1 MPRVALLLL
10 ILLVVIIAI
19 PLVNATEATWQTK
32 VDKDVLTAAANGS
45 TEFLLVLDEQAG
57 LATIDSRAD
66 KAVKGAVVYSRLTTF
81 AEQSQQPLLDQLAQ
95 LRVPY
100 RSFWIANVI
109 WVQGDAAVLEQ
120 MARSRLV
127 ERVVANKSFS
137 ADLPRPVSAD
147 MPATVEWNISKIGA
161 PSVWDMGITGA
172 GVVIGGQDTG
182 YQWDH
187 PALKASYRGWDGS
200 TADHNY
206 NWHDAITSGNG
217 GVCGLDSPEPCDD
230 YGHGTHTMGTM
241 IGNDMD
247 SAEPGWPNDAANA
260 IGVAPGARW
269 IGCRNM
275 DVGNGTPTTYMDC
288 FEWFIAPTDLNNTN
302 PDPSKAPH
310 VISNSWSCP
319 ESEGCLD
326 PDILKQVVENTRAAG
341 IVVVA
346 AASNLGYLGCSSVS
360 TPPSIYDATFTIG
373 SVNSSDVIAGS
384 SARGPVTVDGSGRLK
399 PDVTAPGVNVRS
411 AWTDDIYLIASGTS
425 MASPHVAG
433 LVALLIDAD
442 PELAG
447 QVDALEA
454 LIRDTAVPLLTAE
467 DCGGTAGEVP
477 NNVYGFGRI
486 DAFAAVQSQI
496 GFLEPAIYLP
506 TIQNP

>member
-1 MPRVALLLL
+1 MRRTAFVLF
-10 ILLVVIIAI
+10 ILLAVIIAN
-19 PLVNATEATWQTK
+19 PFAAADEATWQTK
-32 VDKDVLTAAANGS
+32 VETTVLTAVADGS
-45 TEFLLVLDEQAG
+45 TDFLLVLNEQAD
-57 LATIDSRAD
+57 LAHHVNIANKAD
-66 KAVKGAVVYSRLTTF
+66 KGTAVYTTLTTY
-81 AEQSQQPLLDQLAQ
+81 AQRSQQPLLDQLVKQ
-95 LRVPY
+95 GVPH

-109 WVQGDAAVLEQ
+109 WVQGDADVVEQ

-127 ERVVANKSFS
+127 ERVVANRSFS
-137 ADLPRPVSAD
+137 ADLPLPTTTHA
-147 MPATVEWNISKIGA
+147 PTTIEWNISKIGA
-161 PSVWDMGITGA
+161 PTVWDLGIMGA

-187 PALKASYRGWDGS
+187 PALKNSYRGWNGS

-217 GVCGLDSPEPCDD
+217 GVCGVGSPEPCDD
-230 YGHGTHTMGTM
+230 FGHGTHTMGIM
-241 IGNDMD
+241 SGNDMD
-247 SAEPGWPNDAANA
+247 SAESGWPGDAPNA
-260 IGVAPGARW
+260 IGVAPGASW

-288 FEWFIAPTDLNNTN
+288 FQWFIAPTDLNDAN
-302 PDPSKAPH
+302 PDPGKAPH

-319 ESEGCLD
+319 IAEGCLD

-373 SVNSSDVIAGS
+373 SVNDSDIIAGS
-384 SARGPVTVDGSGRLK
+384 SARGPVIVDGSGRLK

-411 AWTDDIYLIASGTS
+411 AWTNSAYLVASGTS

-433 LVALLIDAD
+433 LVALLIDAN
-442 PELAG
+442 PALAG
-447 QVDALEA
+447 RVDEIEVI
-454 LIRDTAVPLLTAE
+454 IRDTAVPLLTDE
-467 DCGGTAGEVP
+467 GCGGTAGMVP

-486 DAFAAVQSQI
+486 NALAAVQSQI
-496 GFLEPAIYLP
+496 ITLEPATYLP
-506 TIQNP
+506 TIQTP